1 MSEKP
6 NPCHLKLVMLF
17 NPRDESYS
25 ICSHNLSA
33 EGARQNLDEL
43 RDEGHFAFTVDQSS
57 HHPADDPDD
66 CTACRAELAWLLA
79 ESAGNPQA

>member
-17 NPRDESYS
+17 DPRDESYS

-33 EGARQNLDEL
+33 EGARQKLDEL

-79 ESAGNPQA
+79 ESR

>member
-6 NPCHLKLVMLF
+6 NPCHPKLVMIF
-17 NPRDESYS
+17 DPRDESCT

-33 EGARQNLDEL
+33 EDAKQKLDEL
-43 RDEGHFAFTVDQSS
+43 GDEGLFAVTLDQPS
-57 HHPADDPDD
+57 HHAANDPDD

-79 ESAGNPQA
+79 ESAGDSQA